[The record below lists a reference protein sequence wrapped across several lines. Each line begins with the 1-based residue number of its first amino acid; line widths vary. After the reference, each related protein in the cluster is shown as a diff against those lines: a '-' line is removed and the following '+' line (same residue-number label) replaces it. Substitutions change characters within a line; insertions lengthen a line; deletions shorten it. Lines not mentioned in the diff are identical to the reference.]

1 MRMKK
6 FFSVFCALAVLLS
19 LFAGVT
25 DGVYAEDD
33 TAIVSL
39 TAAEQQLSTPQ
50 NLREE
55 DGYLVWDIV
64 EEAYGYY
71 LNIRKAN
78 YEQQL
83 TYYVCT
89 AEVDRLCYENK
100 MDFGEYTFQVCAF
113 KEDGTISEWSSQIT
127 VTYAPVLTAPTN
139 VRIDPDDNSCIVWD
153 RVDGVPY
160 YNIRFYNDDA
170 ERTLYNVSY
179 GNYNYNSFGLWD
191 NGNFWCSIQL
201 MDRDYNVSPWT
212 EPIMVSYTQEEE
224 TFVTI
229 QNLRFDETGEK
240 ILWDEMEGAASYD
253 VAFYYSDGNI
263 DYIYNDQAE
272 LDNWKVFVRPWFKEY
287 RIGISAVTDEAW
299 ASSEQLTASFN
310 WVLDDTINM
319 PKDLSVGSEEIH
331 WDTSKDVQAYWMEI
345 YTNGQKI
352 DEDHW
357 FLKDEHWD
365 TEGYSTVITKSVDN
379 EYPEGSYNIKLFAVS
394 ENGKYNVKTYS
405 VTIDTPHDK
414 SVWVPEV
421 FYKFDTLLWDY
432 DQIRHDETWFF
443 WVRIKNAKDGSIVML
458 DRIWGG
464 YFYDLYALPN
474 GEYTFETCAYEHTGK
489 LGPWSTPL
497 KILKHDGGLFDKEN
511 EVTTEVETPSEAVD
525 IPESDR
531 VTSITI
537 NPAFNL
543 KHKDGN
549 NVELDLTKIKIKAK
563 EIYDEEGLKRAAEA
577 LGEEIA
583 GNKHYNLLDLTLL
596 YNGEDF
602 SNGYEGLVQVIIP
615 IPAGHRDKTFSC
627 YRLTEVNGKMTKELI
642 PGEQTEDSYII
653 YLEHFSLYAL
663 VADGGEGKEST
674 PTEPS
679 ESIVPSTPPVRTTPS
694 TGDKSGIGFANSDTN
709 GNVIVPNTLTA
720 LGSFSLSS
728 NINDVSVTGIV
739 TILIC
744 LVALAGVVIVIYK
757 QRK

>member
-55 DGYLVWDIV
+55 DGYLVWDTV

-170 ERTLYNVSY
+170 ERTLYNT
-179 GNYNYNSFGLWD
+179 YNGYDSDRVGLSNFGFY
-191 NGNFWCSIQL
+191 GNFWVSIQGI
-201 MDRDYNVSPWT
+201 DRDYNVSPWT
-212 EPIMVSYTQEEE
+212 DSIMVSRTSFPEFEAP
-224 TFVTI
+224 
-229 QNLRFDETGEK
+229 QNVRLDETGKK
-240 ILWDEMEGAASYD
+240 ILWDEVEGADSYLVNINGWTWMSTYEAEFD
-253 VAFYYSDGNI
+253 NWNAFAAPWSDKWHIWVSARKSGFSEAFSEELIVTNSLL
-263 DYIYNDQAE
+263 
-272 LDNWKVFVRPWFKEY
+272 LDNTVELPQE
-287 RIGISAVTDEAW
+287 
-299 ASSEQLTASFN
+299 
-310 WVLDDTINM
+310 
-319 PKDLSVGSEEIH
+319 LSVEGEEIH
-331 WDTSKDVQAYWMEI
+331 WNTNNDVKAYWMEF
-345 YTNGQKI
+345 YVNGEVM
-352 DEDHW
+352 DRNRW
-357 FLKDEHWD
+357 FVTDYHWD
-365 TEGYSTVITKSVDN
+365 TDGYSTVIAEPLNNS
-379 EYPEGSYNIKLFAVS
+379 YPEGNYDIKLFAVDG
-394 ENGKYNVKTYS
+394 NNRYNVKTYS
-405 VTIDTPHDK
+405 VTLDTSHDET
-414 SVWVPEV
+414 VWVPEV
-421 FYKFDTLLWDY
+421 FYKFETLLWDY
-432 DQIRHDETWFF
+432 DRLRHDETSFF
-443 WVRIKNAKDGSIVML
+443 WCRIKNAKDGSIVML
-458 DRIWGG
+458 DKEGSG
-464 YFYDLYALPN
+464 QFYGLYELPN
-474 GEYTFETCAYEHTGK
+474 GEYTFETCAYENTGK